1 MRKRLSRRS
10 NKRLFARTARRVKRV
25 NLRKVLHRGGYNF

>member
-1 MRKRLSRRS
+1 MRRRLSKRS
-10 NKRLFARTARRVKRV
+10 NRRLFSRTARRVKRV